1 MGKIVQKRRFAADL
15 LDIIAFSSLNSPL
28 LISMQSFFDLITQI
42 FNTLDSTTLNMGR
55 TQLSLLN
62 IAQLALYG
70 LAIFVLTHYL
80 NRALRGII
88 LRRFIF
94 EQGIRYI
101 VANLLSYGL
110 GAFLFIVMLQASGVN
125 LSSLT
130 VVGGTLGLGIGL
142 GLQNVTR
149 NFVSGVTLLIEQK
162 IKIGDYIR
170 FQNIQGY
177 VREVSTRAVVVGL
190 KDGSKVILPS
200 STLIENQVINYHY
213 ETESVRLTVAVGVA
227 YGTDSVLVTETLL
240 MCAYSQA
247 LVLTTPPAQVIF
259 QDFGDNAL
267 KFELWVWIEEMY
279 IGQHP
284 EILSALR
291 YTISFYFKRNGI
303 GIPFPQQELWLKN
316 PEAIAKYFHPDL
328 ELPTVAPTLGNEP
341 TISLSQVLKSSEYF
355 GSLNELEIRQLVE
368 IGQLQSLLPE
378 KVLFR
383 ESDPADGFYIV
394 ISGLVEVYTEKL
406 GRVLANLGPGSF
418 FGELAL
424 MLGMPRSASVK
435 AKEKSL
441 LFVVKSP
448 QFEQLLQNNP
458 SFREAIINALGEHQ
472 EELMQRKQE
481 LAEKGLLPLEEEDSN
496 IMNWVRKRLQQLFG

>member
-1 MGKIVQKRRFAADL
+1 MVDL
-15 LDIIAFSSLNSPL
+15 LDITPFFSSKSPF
-28 LISMQSFFDLITQI
+28 LISMQSFSDLITRI
-42 FNTLDSTTLNMGR
+42 FDALDSTTLSVGR
-55 TQLSLLN
+55 SQLSLLD
-62 IAQLALYG
+62 IAQVALYG
-70 LAIFVLTHYL
+70 LAIFALTHYL

-110 GAFLFIVMLQASGVN
+110 GAFLFIAMLQASGVN

-162 IKIGDYIR
+162 IKIGDFIR
-170 FQNIQGY
+170 FESIQGY

-200 STLIENQVINYHY
+200 SMLIENQVINYHY

-227 YGTDSVLVTETLL
+227 YGTDPVLVTETLL

-247 LVLTTPPAQVIF
+247 LVLTIPPAQVIF

-267 KFELWVWIEEMY
+267 HFELWVWIQGIY

-328 ELPTVAPTLGNEP
+328 ELPSPDPTLSYEP

-368 IGQLQSLLPE
+368 IGQLQSLIPGE
-378 KVLFR
+378 VLFR
-383 ESDPADGFYIV
+383 EKDAADGFYIV

-406 GRVLANLGPGSF
+406 ERVLASLGPGSF

-424 MLGMPRSASVK
+424 MLGIPRTASVK

-441 LFVVKSP
+441 LFVVRFP

-472 EELMQRKQE
+472 EELIRRKQE
-481 LAEKGLLPLEEEDSN
+481 LSEKGLLALEEEDSN
-496 IMNWVRKRLQQLFG
+496 IMNWVRRRLQQLFG

>member
-1 MGKIVQKRRFAADL
+1 MPFVA
-15 LDIIAFSSLNSPL
+15 IAFAK
-28 LISMQSFFDLITQI
+28 IFD
-42 FNTLDSTTLNMGR
+42 TLDATTLSFGR
-55 TQLSLLN
+55 TQLSLLDLF
-62 IAQLALYG
+62 QLALSA

-80 NRALRGII
+80 NRVLRSIV
-88 LRRFIF
+88 LRRFIY

-110 GAFLFIVMLQASGVN
+110 GSFLFIAMLQTSGIN

-149 NFVSGVTLLIEQK
+149 NFVSGVTLLVEQK
-162 IKIGDYIR
+162 VKIGDYIR

-200 STLIENQVINYHY
+200 SLLIENQVINYHY
-213 ETESVRLTVAVGVA
+213 ETQTVRLTVAVGVA
-227 YGTDSVLVTETLL
+227 YGTDPVLVTETLL

-247 LVLTTPPAQVIF
+247 CVVKTPPAQVIF
-259 QDFGDNAL
+259 QNFGDNAL
-267 KFELWVWIEEMY
+267 EFELWVWIEEQYM
-279 IGQHP
+279 GQHP

-291 YTISFYFKRNGI
+291 YTICFYFKRNGI
-303 GIPFPQQELWLKN
+303 GIPWPQRELWLKN

-328 ELPTVAPTLGNEP
+328 DLPSLSDPAPQEP
-341 TISLSQVLKSSEYF
+341 TISLSQVLKSSDYF
-355 GSLNELEIRQLVE
+355 SALNELEILQLVE
-368 IGQLQSLLPE
+368 IGQLQSLQSE
-378 KVLFR
+378 EVLFR
-383 ESDPADGFYIV
+383 ERDPADGFYIV

-406 GRVLANLGPGSF
+406 GRVLASLGPGSF

-424 MLGMPRSASVK
+424 MLGIPRTASVK

-441 LFVVKSP
+441 LFVVRFP
-448 QFEQLLQNNP
+448 QFEQLLQSNP
-458 SFREAIINALGEHQ
+458 DFREAIINALGEHQ
-472 EELMQRKQE
+472 GELMRRKEEL
-481 LAEKGLLPLEEEDSN
+481 ATKGLLTSEEEDSN
-496 IMNWVRKRLQQLFG
+496 IMNWVRKRLQRLFG